1 MFVGRLYDPRV
12 PELKA
17 MLHQEAFFPS
27 DKFSD
32 PETLEILVKLGLKQV
47 LNFTGLLDSAKSISM
62 LQNSGVS
69 EAMSARHLLACLDTV
84 ALKLSCMEE
93 MSNLEESRSAMES
106 QCSVSNEGEENIR
119 DCGESLFDNSVDID
133 LFLANLTNDIPEEKF
148 WSDLKCISWCPVLL
162 QPPIEGLPWLAS
174 GQSIAT
180 PVTVR
185 PKSQM
190 WLASSKMHILD
201 GDSCSQLQCKLG
213 WRDQLDLEILSS
225 QLIELSNSYTLLK
238 GNSCNKQDFDSE
250 LQQQILSLYS
260 QLQGYISTDKLNF
273 LRSVLD
279 GVRWVWIGDD
289 FVQSTALS
297 FDAPVKYSPY
307 LYAVPS
313 ELSEYRDLL
322 LALGVRLSFDLRDYL
337 HVLQQLQHDVK
348 NSPLSSDEL
357 SFVLCILEAVADSY
371 LDSIEYEVSNS
382 PLWIPNSSGVLV
394 SAENVVY
401 NDAPWMENNLLDG
414 KQVVHPCIS
423 HDLAGKLGIQ
433 SLRCISLVSEDMAKD
448 FPCMDYARISEL
460 LELYG
465 NNDFLLFDLLEMA
478 DCCKAKKL
486 HLILD
491 KREHPRLSLLQHN
504 LGN

>member
-17 MLHQEAFFPS
+17 MLLQDAFFPS

-32 PETLEILVKLGLKQV
+32 PETLEILVKLGLKKV
-47 LNFTGLLDSAKSISM
+47 LSFTGLLDSAKSVSM

-69 EAMSARHLLACLDTV
+69 ETMSARHLLACLDTV
-84 ALKLSCMEE
+84 ALKLSHMEE
-93 MSNLEESRSAMES
+93 MSNLEESKSAMES
-106 QCSVSNEGEENIR
+106 QGSVSNEGEENIR
-119 DCGESLFDNSVDID
+119 DCGETLFDDSKID
-133 LFLANLTNDIPEEKF
+133 LLLGNLNNDIPEEKF
-148 WSDLKCISWCPVLL
+148 WSDLKCISWCPVLR
-162 QPPIEGLPWLAS
+162 QPPIQGLPWLAS
-174 GQSIAT
+174 GQNIAT
-180 PVTVR
+180 PGTVR

-201 GDSCSQLQCKLG
+201 GDSCSQLQYKLG
-213 WRDQLDLEILSS
+213 WKDQLDIEILSS

-238 GNSCNKQDFDSE
+238 ENSCNKQDFDSD

-260 QLQGYISTDKLNF
+260 QLQGCISTDKLNF

-289 FVQSTALS
+289 FVQSTALA
-297 FDAPVKYSPY
+297 FDAPVQYSPY

-322 LALGVRLSFDLRDYL
+322 LALGVRLSFDLPDYL

-348 NSPLSSDEL
+348 NSPLSTDEL
-357 SFVLCILEAVADSY
+357 SFVLCILEAVAESY
-371 LDSIEYEVSNS
+371 LDRIEYEVYHSH
-382 PLWIPNSSGVLV
+382 LWIPNSSGVLV

-414 KQVVHPCIS
+414 KQVVHPSIS

-433 SLRCISLVSEDMAKD
+433 SLRSISLVSEDMAKD
-448 FPCMDYARISEL
+448 FPCMDYARLSEL

-465 NNDFLLFDLLEMA
+465 SNDLLLFDLLEMA